1 MKGPVLD
8 TREISIAFGAVVA
21 ADRVSVAVAEGEVV
35 GVIGANGAGKTTF
48 INMVTG
54 YLKPSSGRIYYMGR
68 DVTRLTP
75 RQVTHL
81 GIRRSFQIPQIFP
94 EMTALGNMLAAL
106 ALAAGPRPSPW
117 RPLRLPAAMEDA
129 GRVLETFRIAGYGE
143 QLAGNLPQGVKKVLD
158 IAMATVGEPRLM
170 LLDEPTSGVSAEEKF
185 DVMDTLMVAL
195 RRRSTSV
202 LFVEHD
208 MEIVERYAQR
218 VVAFYDGRVIADG
231 PVDAVL
237 SDPDVRRYVIGK
249 ELHRAAP
256 PRGRGG
262 S

>member
-75 RQVTHL
+75 RQVPHL

-94 EMTALGNMLAAL
+94 EMTALENVLAAL

-117 RPLRLPAAMEDA
+117 RPLRQPPALEDA
-129 GRVLETFRIAGYGE
+129 GGVLETFRIAGYGD
-143 QLAGNLPQGVKKVLD
+143 QPAGNLPQGVKKVLD

-231 PVDAVL
+231 PADAVL
-237 SDPDVRRYVIGK
+237 SDPDVRRYVIGR
-249 ELHRAAP
+249 ELHRAV
-256 PRGRGG
+256 PRGRGA

>member
-1 MKGPVLD
+1 MAEPVLD
-8 TREISIAFGAVVA
+8 TREISIRFGAVVG
-21 ADRVSVAVAEGEVV
+21 ADRVSIAVAEGEVV

-68 DVTRLTP
+68 DVTRLSP

-94 EMTALGNMLAAL
+94 EMTAVENLLAAL
-106 ALAAGPRPSPW
+106 SLVPGPRPSPW
-117 RPLRLPAAMEDA
+117 RPLRQPAAHEDA
-129 GRVLETFRIAGYGE
+129 ERVLETFRIAGYAG
-143 QLAGNLPQGVKKVLD
+143 QRAGNLPQGVKKVLD

-185 DVMDTLMVAL
+185 GVMETLMAAL
-195 RRRSTSV
+195 ERRGTSV

-208 MEIVERYAQR
+208 MEIVERHAQR
-218 VVAFYDGRVIADG
+218 VVAFYEGRVIADG
-231 PVDAVL
+231 PVDEVL
-237 SDPDVRRYVIGK
+237 SDPDVRRHVIGK

-256 PRGRGG
+256 RARGG
-262 S
+262 G